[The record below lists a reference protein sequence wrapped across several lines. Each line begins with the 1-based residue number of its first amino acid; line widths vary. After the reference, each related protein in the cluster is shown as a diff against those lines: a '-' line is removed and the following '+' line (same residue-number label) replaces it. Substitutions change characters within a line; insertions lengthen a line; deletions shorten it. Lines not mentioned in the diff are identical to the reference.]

1 MTLLAPLLLALAAGA
16 VLADG
21 ATNVEITIN
30 QAARRVTLEQ
40 DGGTV
45 ALTLDGSVYTLTP
58 SADVTEWQV
67 SLPDGANTEGY
78 VYSAE
83 VFVLPGA
90 GRSITLPANW
100 VSFGCTKHVTLASD
114 PYWVVVQTFPGQGMA
129 CSTSGK

>member
-1 MTLLAPLLLALAAGA
+1 MTPLALLLLALASAA

-30 QAARRVTLEQ
+30 QAARRVALEQ
-40 DGGTV
+40 NGDAV

-58 SADVTEWQV
+58 SANVTDWQV
-67 SLPDGANTEGY
+67 SLPEGANAEGY

-83 VFVLPGA
+83 VFVLPGT
-90 GRSITLPANW
+90 GYSIALPAEW
-100 VSFGCTKHVTLASD
+100 TGFGCAKQFTLTVD
-114 PYWVVVQTFPGQGMA
+114 PYWLVVQTFPGQGIA